1 MRRAADKDRWFASR
15 ARNYP
20 SKANLERRRR
30 EHEAL
35 VASGAYSTPARKTHK
50 TIYRQVPDLRAGKAK
65 LCLRRAEPSLFERV
79 AYQAAREM
87 DSLALEA
94 MTFIRDHSWLEGE
107 MPAEIRPA
115 PLVLR

>member
-1 MRRAADKDRWFASR
+1 MRRPEDRDRWFASR

-30 EHEAL
+30 EYEAL

-50 TIYRQVPDLRAGKAK
+50 TLYRQVPTLRAGQAK
-65 LCLRRAEPSLFERV
+65 LSLRRAEPSLFERI
-79 AYQAAREM
+79 AYQAARET

-94 MTFIRDHSWLEGE
+94 LVFIRDHSWLEGE
-107 MPAEIRPA
+107 MPAEIRPG
-115 PLVLR
+115 PLILQ